1 MKFSELLENTIKSFE
16 QDLDLKI
23 YAEFLKRIPIQNFSE
38 APAAVSKSTL
48 YINKDWFEN
57 VSQKQGNFVLLHE
70 SLHWFLDHCDRLQ
83 GRDGN
88 LWNISTD
95 LVINEGILHNFY
107 SKSIDLFEKI
117 ENGIYINTVFQDKEI
132 LSKFYDFYKCSDD
145 KIYEKMNSEMNYLF
159 LEKEG
164 LKSEDLT
171 SFDNLIQVE
180 DGFEMSEDLKELKDI
195 FDNNS
200 SKSEERDI
208 GGNNSKARI
217 PEWLKKI
224 KTNIQQLGMDRKV
237 DSFSKS
243 SRRTYI
249 IQKITKTRCIL
260 PGAYPQFRY
269 PNINVHIDS
278 SPSIPLGI
286 LKKVMEDL
294 QVMVKELRFGK
305 LHFYFF
311 CMDCFDTGLE
321 LKNGMKT
328 LDLKNIVIPMQ
339 GGTCLIDT
347 FEKYRK
353 KEIVPSDICI
363 FITDGK
369 ILSLDQIKDYQ
380 KPAKKIFWIILNS
393 KDRKFR
399 QIFQNDEI
407 FFENFKEEL
416 C

>member
-88 LWNISTD
+88 LWNVSTD

-117 ENGIYINTVFQDKEI
+117 ENGIYLNTVFQNKEI

-145 KIYEKMNSEMNYLF
+145 KIYKKMNSEMNYLF

-180 DGFEMSEDLKELKDI
+180 DGFEMSKDLKDLKDI

-200 SKSEERDI
+200 SKPEERDI
-208 GGNNSKARI
+208 GGNNSKAKI

-311 CMDCFDTGLE
+311 CMDCFDTELV

-353 KEIVPSDICI
+353 KEIATSDICI

-369 ILSLDQIKDYQ
+369 ILRLDQIKNYQ

-407 FFENFKEEL
+407 FFEDFKEEL

>member
-1 MKFSELLENTIKSFE
+1 MKFSALFENAINSFE
-16 QDLDLKI
+16 LDPDLKI
-23 YAEFLKRIPIQNFSE
+23 YAEFLKKIPIQKFLD

-48 YINKDWFEN
+48 YINEEWFEN

-88 LWNISTD
+88 LWNVATD
-95 LVINEGILHNFY
+95 LVINEGILHNSY
-107 SKSIDLFEKI
+107 SKSMDLFEKV
-117 ENGIYINTVFQDKEI
+117 EDGIYLDTLFQDKEI
-132 LSKFYDFYKCSDD
+132 LSKFYDFYKCSNDE
-145 KIYEKMNSEMNYLF
+145 IYEKMNSEMNYLF
-159 LEKEG
+159 LKDQG
-164 LKSEDLT
+164 FNAEDLPP
-171 SFDNLIQVE
+171 FDNLIPVK
-180 DGFEMSEDLKELKDI
+180 DGFEMPENLKELKE
-195 FDNNS
+195 S
-200 SKSEERDI
+200 REVGKTKSTI
-208 GGNNSKARI
+208 KI
-217 PEWLKKI
+217 PEWLTKI
-224 KTNIQQLGMDRKV
+224 KTNIQQLGLDRKV
-237 DSFSKS
+237 DSFSRA

-249 IQKITKTRCIL
+249 VQNVSKIRCVL

-311 CMDCFDTGLE
+311 CENCFDTGLE

-328 LDLKNIVIPMQ
+328 LDLKDIEIPIQ

-347 FEKYRK
+347 FERYRK
-353 KEIVPSDICI
+353 KEIPSPDICI
-363 FITDGK
+363 FLTDGEIRDLNQLK
-369 ILSLDQIKDYQ
+369 NYQ
-380 KPAKKIFWIILNS
+380 KPAEKIFWIIVNPRN
-393 KDRKFR
+393 KKFR

-407 FFENFKEEL
+407 FFEDFKEEL

>member
-88 LWNISTD
+88 LWNVSTD

-117 ENGIYINTVFQDKEI
+117 ENGIYLNTVFQGKEI
-132 LSKFYDFYKCSDD
+132 LSIYDFYKCSDD

-159 LEKEG
+159 LEKER
-164 LKSEDLT
+164 LKLEDLT

-200 SKSEERDI
+200 SKPEERDI

-311 CMDCFDTGLE
+311 YMDCFDTGLE

-353 KEIVPSDICI
+353 KEIAPSDICI

-369 ILSLDQIKDYQ
+369 ILSLDQIKNYQ

-407 FFENFKEEL
+407 FFEDFKEEL

>member
-1 MKFSELLENTIKSFE
+1 MKFSKLLENTIKSFE
-16 QDLDLKI
+16 QDPDLKI

-48 YINKDWFEN
+48 YINKDWFEK
-57 VSQKQGNFVLLHE
+57 VSQKQGNFILLHE
-70 SLHWFLDHCDRLQ
+70 SLHWFLDHYDRLQ

-117 ENGIYINTVFQDKEI
+117 ENGIYLNTLFQDKEI
-132 LSKFYDFYKCSDD
+132 LSKFYDFYKCSEDE
-145 KIYEKMNSEMNYLF
+145 IYEKMNSEMNYLF
-159 LEKEG
+159 LKNERFT
-164 LKSEDLT
+164 EDLI
-171 SFDNLIQVE
+171 SFDKIIRIS
-180 DGFEMSEDLKELKDI
+180 DDFELSDDMKELKDI

-208 GGNNSKARI
+208 GGNKSKARI
-217 PEWLKKI
+217 PEWLRKI
-224 KTNIQQLGMDRKV
+224 KSNIQQLGMDRKV
-237 DSFSKS
+237 DSFSKA

-311 CMDCFDTGLE
+311 CNDCFDTGLE

-328 LDLKNIVIPMQ
+328 LDLKNIEIPIQ

-353 KEIVPSDICI
+353 KEITPSDICI

-369 ILSLDQIKDYQ
+369 ILHLDQIKNYQ

-393 KDRKFR
+393 KDKKFR

-407 FFENFKEEL
+407 FFENFNEEL